1 MVIVIFTIYSFIN
14 DSIVLKLE
22 ASLDNNAIIYRLLSL
37 YTIIEFYVFSLLIF
51 WNLKIK
57 GLRIFIICISPLF
70 IIFSIF
76 QFLNSTSYYIDSLSI
91 TIENL
96 IIICFTIFYF
106 YEQLVLPQ
114 QNFIYSS
121 FRFWIILGILIY
133 STGTFFFFLQSD
145 KLTDDQWK
153 DWSLI
158 NYFCTILKIIFFS
171 VAILMKKENSDN
183 ISEENPLLDDI
194 FDKTLEFDPTNPEE
208 RT

>member
-1 MVIVIFTIYSFIN
+1 
-14 DSIVLKLE
+14 
-22 ASLDNNAIIYRLLSL
+22 
-37 YTIIEFYVFSLLIF
+37 
-51 WNLKIK
+51 
-57 GLRIFIICISPLF
+57 ISPLF

-145 KLTDDQWK
+145 KLADDQWK

-158 NYFCTILKIIFFS
+158 NYFCT
-171 VAILMKKENSDN
+171 
-183 ISEENPLLDDI
+183 
-194 FDKTLEFDPTNPEE
+194 
-208 RT
+208 